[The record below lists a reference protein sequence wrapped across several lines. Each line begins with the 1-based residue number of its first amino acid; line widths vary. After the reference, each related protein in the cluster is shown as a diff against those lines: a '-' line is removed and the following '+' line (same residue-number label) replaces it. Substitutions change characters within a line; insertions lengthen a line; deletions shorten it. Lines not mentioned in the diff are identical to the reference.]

1 MINKKR
7 IALLCTTIVFV
18 MAGYGLFMP
27 IIPYFIKELEVNAS
41 IASLLLSLYALGQF
55 ISSPIFGNYADHN
68 GSKRT
73 LIVGLVGYFST
84 LSLSLLFTNLYFML
98 SLRLIT
104 GIFAGACVSSI
115 ENYIGKMTT
124 SDRKSQNYT
133 MTSLSIGIGMTI
145 GPLLGFAYLINTK
158 LIVLFMAVIGFILV
172 ILNTK
177 LLHQDLIDGDGEKL
191 SLKALLNNLQIA
203 GKDERNRYVLQSF
216 FLYGL
221 ITAGLEA
228 IGIVY
233 VMKFVE
239 ITPLVIGIAI
249 IYGILLGI
257 YVLLISPKIINRY
270 NKMSLSLVL
279 IMVIIIG
286 LTLIM
291 LTFSTQ
297 IMILGAFVV
306 IGAMTSLIICLTT
319 LITEIN
325 QKSGLMLGARNS
337 ALSLGSIIGPVLLSA
352 TYDFNPNLT
361 MVGLLFV
368 AIIILVIGKNI
379 RGTNE

>member
-177 LLHQDLIDGDGEKL
+177 LLHRDLIDEDGEKL